1 MWVTLLDGDP
11 GRSGGQKLPPC
22 RVTALVQAAA
32 ALTSTVMKCG
42 FPRARSG
49 CLLVFIERLIAE
61 ELQKQQLPL

>member
-11 GRSGGQKLPPC
+11 RRSGGQKLPPC

-42 FPRARSG
+42 FPRGAG
-49 CLLVFIERLIAE
+49 AYWYL
-61 ELQKQQLPL
+61 